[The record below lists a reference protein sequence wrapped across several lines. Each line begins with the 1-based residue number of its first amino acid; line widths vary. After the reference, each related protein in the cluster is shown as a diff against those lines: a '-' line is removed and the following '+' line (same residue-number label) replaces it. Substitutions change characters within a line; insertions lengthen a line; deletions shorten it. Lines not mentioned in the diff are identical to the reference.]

1 MCNIKTSVIIP
12 VFNSE
17 AFLIKCLN
25 SVIQQTYQNLEVI
38 LVNDGSTDNSSKI
51 IDDYA
56 AHDSRIKAIH
66 KSNGGIGSAYKVA
79 FQEMTGDYVLF
90 VDSDDWLELNAVEE
104 LVKLAVEHDAD
115 LVSFGIRA
123 FNTSGNEVNLPTL
136 LNLDQINTTN
146 EAILK
151 THFEILKHPT
161 LVRLY
166 KRHLFKD
173 IVIFEQ
179 NIGIDEMLTP
189 QLLAKCNKAVY
200 TSRVFYNIIT
210 RPNSVSRAEF
220 SNKKILETL
229 KVYNF
234 LINFAGENLP
244 HYKHFYYEKYINV
257 IGGILHGL
265 FKKNTD
271 NLLFEEVYRNFK
283 NIYREFMR
291 IKQLKN
297 KFNFSQKIRYKTMAD
312 FPIIY
317 KLLVKL

>member
-1 MCNIKTSVIIP
+1 MIRVSIIIP
-12 VFNSE
+12 VYNSE
-17 AFLIKCLN
+17 SYLTKCLYN
-25 SVIQQTYQNLEVI
+25 IINQTYTNLEI
-38 LVNDGSTDNSSKI
+38 LVINDGSTDTSGQI
-51 IDDYA
+51 IDEFA
-56 AHDSRIKAIH
+56 AKDDRIVAFH
-66 KSNGGIGSAYKVA
+66 KQNGGIGSAYKVA

-291 IKQLKN
+291 IKQLEN

-312 FPIIY
+312 FPFFY
-317 KLLVKL
+317 KLLIKL